1 MRGSK
6 SLTVYKVLLI
16 TLITSLSITGI
27 SFLDDKIWNLVMAI
41 VGVVAYAIVGG
52 LYSIHAISGR
62 QAGKEA
68 YAAVFIILLLLG
80 YCVYQGIIKLQQWIL
95 SWPLALKIILPSMMV
110 LLIAGT
116 IIWLVIKSK
125 KERRIHE

>member
-16 TLITSLSITGI
+16 TLITSLSITGL

-52 LYSIHAISGR
+52 LYSIPQFLGNRKELCCSIHYSFAFRILCISR
-62 QAGKEA
+62 
-68 YAAVFIILLLLG
+68 Y
-80 YCVYQGIIKLQQWIL
+80 YQIQQWIL

>member
-95 SWPLALKIILPSMMV
+95 SWPLAVKIIVPSIMA

-116 IIWLVIKSK
+116 IALLIVKLK
-125 KERRIHE
+125 KASLKEE

>member
-1 MRGSK
+1 MRGNK
-6 SLTVYKVLLI
+6 SLTVYKILLI

-52 LYSIHAISGR
+52 LYSIHAIFGR

-95 SWPLALKIILPSMMV
+95 SWPLALKIIVPSMMV
-110 LLIAGT
+110 LFIAET

-125 KERRIHE
+125 KGG